1 MGMGMGMR
9 SVNIGDPT
17 ELFFRG
23 YGIVIPDGYLL
34 IAISSWYCSAS
45 EATKWQAESNEVGV
59 KGVFSL
65 AFGFIFCPLKAKSQ
79 TIEYDPGNIFFQK
92 LFFSQCKTESISG
105 YAFSY
110 FRMELRKYIWN
121 NF

>member
-1 MGMGMGMR
+1 MLSIYDRYLILVGTGDSTRDPSHMGMGMGMR

-45 EATKWQAESNEVGV
+45 EATK
-59 KGVFSL
+59 
-65 AFGFIFCPLKAKSQ
+65 
-79 TIEYDPGNIFFQK
+79 
-92 LFFSQCKTESISG
+92 
-105 YAFSY
+105 
-110 FRMELRKYIWN
+110 
-121 NF
+121 